1 MDRSE
6 VMKKVDAVL
15 VDDFEVEED
24 LLKPE
29 VSLYEELDFDS
40 LDAVDLIASLEREFT
55 IKIDRLNA
63 EKEIRE
69 IRTLEDI
76 YAFVE
81 RKLAEPSE

>member
-15 VDDFEVEED
+15 VDDFEVEEN

-29 VSLYEELDFDS
+29 ASLYEELDFDS

-69 IRTLEDI
+69 IRTLKDI

-81 RKLAEPSE
+81 RKLAESSE